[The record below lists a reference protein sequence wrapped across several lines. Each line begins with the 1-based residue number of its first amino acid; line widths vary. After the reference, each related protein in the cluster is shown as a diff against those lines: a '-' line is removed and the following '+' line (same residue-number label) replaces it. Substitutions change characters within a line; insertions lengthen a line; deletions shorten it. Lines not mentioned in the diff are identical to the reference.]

1 MATYFISYDLR
12 KEKNYK
18 KLTEELDNFGAV
30 MILES
35 LYCIKKDNTKTVNLK
50 DHFKKFIDKDDG
62 IIISKVEGWASF
74 NTISTP
80 NNL

>member
-12 KEKNYK
+12 NRRDYK
-18 KLTEELDNFGAV
+18 TLQEELDTFGAV

-35 LYCIKKDNTKTVNLK
+35 LYCFKRNNTTTTNLR

-62 IIISKVEGWASF
+62 IIVSEINGWASF
-74 NTISTP
+74 NTNSTP
-80 NNL
+80 KDL

>member
-12 KEKNYK
+12 NNRDYK
-18 KLTEELDNFGAV
+18 TLQDELDNFGAV

-35 LYCIKKDNTKTVNLK
+35 LYCFKRNNTTTANLR

-62 IIISKVEGWASF
+62 IIVSKVEGWASF
-74 NTISTP
+74 KTNGTP
-80 NNL
+80 KDL